1 MTWAF
6 GGRFL
11 AKARKAQEAAPG
23 PEDFTAGAVYR
34 AVLLDTIQH
43 PATILPAAASGV
55 AVLYMALFGLDLG
68 GFAVAFVSALA
79 AGAAWVFNYFLRGED
94 LARRHVEKLHKLRR
108 ELRLG
113 EVESLVED
121 WRATGHA
128 DGLQQAEE
136 LSAAYRHLDE
146 ALRQRLAQDG
156 AGPAFTLQ
164 RLRVLAEDTYR
175 EGVAILRQALVVH
188 STAEQVDRGK
198 LERELDEWRRE
209 LESTDDT
216 RREAL
221 STRIAAHEKRLEL
234 LDGQARKLDELLAKS
249 ETLEAALEATCLEI
263 ADIGNSETL
272 FHRGSAADDLERAMN
287 AARSAEERVRGA
299 GAAAREDDDIY
310 LKAGRGPEST
320 TET

>member
-1 MTWAF
+1 M
-6 GGRFL
+6 L
-11 AKARKAQEAAPG
+11 AKARKAREEAAPG

-34 AVLLDTIQH
+34 AVLLDTLQH

-55 AVLYMALFGLDLG
+55 ALLYMALFGLDVA
-68 GFAVAFVSALA
+68 GFAVAFASALA
-79 AGAAWVFNYFLRGED
+79 AGAAWVFNYFVRGED
-94 LARRHVEKLHKLRR
+94 LARRHVEKLHRRRR
-108 ELRLG
+108 ELRHS
-113 EVESLVED
+113 EVETLVEE

-136 LSAAYRHLDE
+136 LSAAYRHLDD

-188 STAEQVDRGK
+188 SAAEQVDRGK
-198 LERELDEWRRE
+198 LEQELDGWRRE
-209 LESTDDT
+209 LQGMDDAG

-221 STRIAAHEKRLEL
+221 STRIAAHEKRLGL
-234 LDGQARKLDELLAKS
+234 LDAQARRLDELLAKS

-263 ADIGNSETL
+263 ADFGNSETL
-272 FHRGSAADDLERAMN
+272 FHRGSAADELERAMN

-299 GAAAREDDDIY
+299 GAAVTEDDDIY

>member
-1 MTWAF
+1 MWAF

-11 AKARKAQEAAPG
+11 AKARKAQAAPG

-55 AVLYMALFGLDLG
+55 AFLYMALFGLDVG
-68 GFAVAFVSALA
+68 GFAVAFASAIA
-79 AGAAWVFNYFLRGED
+79 AGAAWVFNYFVRGED

-113 EVESLVED
+113 EVESLVEE

-209 LESTDDT
+209 LQGMEDAG
-216 RREAL
+216 RQEAL

-234 LDGQARKLDELLAKS
+234 LDVQARKLDELLAKS

-263 ADIGNSETL
+263 ADLGNSETL